1 MQQAWD
7 GNKGKSSLRT
17 LKSVTVPAGLTL
29 FAKSNFNQTQI
40 SDCRHF
46 LYPSPCSQMP
56 SHHLS
61 STDRGRVFTSFF
73 LIRLLVSSHP
83 IGPQKSHSEVKLEN
97 ESCQVAM
104 KLVSFLH
111 LPSRWSVSPAFTVR
125 PPIRAVPV
133 HAPASLKEDP
143 VACSHQENHVR
154 AVKRVD
160 LNPLIRG
167 EKRHGIVPE
176 AGQACV
182 KGGLGKR

>member
-17 LKSVTVPAGLTL
+17 LKSVTVTAGLTL

-40 SDCRHF
+40 SDCKHF

-97 ESCQVAM
+97 KFCQIAM
-104 KLVSFLH
+104 KPVSFLH
-111 LPSRWSVSPAFTVR
+111 LTSRGLSPLPSRSALPSGQFQSVLQHLSKKTLWLA
-125 PPIRAVPV
+125 
-133 HAPASLKEDP
+133 
-143 VACSHQENHVR
+143 
-154 AVKRVD
+154 
-160 LNPLIRG
+160 LIR
-167 EKRHGIVPE
+167 RIM
-176 AGQACV
+176 
-182 KGGLGKR
+182 